1 MGLGLC
7 LLYRWQWLDR
17 FAHSQGRRL
26 LPSLS
31 WKRMWTLE
39 IQLLQKLQEQQTG
52 YDRVSRQLEDMR
64 QLLES
69 LPLAYLQVDVDNNL
83 IWCNGA
89 TATVL
94 RVPMPNTSEPR
105 LLLEL
110 IRSYDLDRLIE
121 VTRETGQLQEREWIV
136 NSVNRDPANPVV
148 QAPLYLRGRSL
159 SLSEGGVGV
168 FLEDRY
174 DVITVHQQQN
184 RWVSDVAHELKT
196 PLTSIRLVAETL
208 LNRVDSGLR
217 SWMERLLN
225 EVIHLSSLVQDLL
238 DLSRFEQRI
247 APEGGFSPAQVE
259 PALSLETI
267 DMVEL
272 VYSAWETLFP
282 LNRHKQTHLLY
293 LGPDVLMLEGDS
305 SRLYRVIL
313 NLLDNAIKYSPP
325 DRDIEVSLSTI
336 ATAPENSDPTQVPN
350 EVQEAVQKEIQEKVQ
365 ETVTTDQ
372 ADPSPEE
379 WVILDVIDQG
389 SGFPP
394 QSLLHVFDRFYRA
407 DPARVREASS
417 HLGTSSS
424 LPYTSSCGLGLAIV
438 KQIVNAHQGS
448 VEAKNHPLTGGAWIR
463 VHLPLKQRTRL

>member
-7 LLYRWQWLDR
+7 VLYRWQMIDR
-17 FAHSQGRRL
+17 FAQSQGRGL
-26 LPSLS
+26 IPSLS

-39 IQLLQKLQEQQTG
+39 FQLLQKLQQQQTG
-52 YDRVSRQLEDMR
+52 YDRILQQLEDMR

-69 LPLAYLQVDVDNNL
+69 LSLAYLQVDADNNL

-94 RVPMPNTSEPR
+94 RVPLPDTSEPR

-148 QAPLYLRGRSL
+148 QPPLYLRGRSL
-159 SLSEGGVGV
+159 ALSEGGVGV

-174 DVITVHQQQN
+174 EIITIHQQQN

-247 APEGGFSPAQVE
+247 PAEGGFSLTGAAQAE
-259 PALSLETI
+259 SALSIETI

-293 LGPDVLMLEGDS
+293 LGPDVLTLEGDG

-336 ATAPENSDPTQVPN
+336 AGAPESSDQ
-350 EVQEAVQKEIQEKVQ
+350 
-365 ETVTTDQ
+365 TTD
-372 ADPSPEE
+372 ARPNAALGEEERSEDINRDPEAPCPEE
-379 WVILDVIDQG
+379 WVMLDVIDQG
-389 SGFPP
+389 AGFPP
-394 QSLLHVFDRFYRA
+394 QSLLYVFDRFYRA
-407 DPARVREASS
+407 DPSRTREAMGN
-417 HLGTSSS
+417 LGSSS
-424 LPYTSSCGLGLAIV
+424 NPPYTSSCGLGLAIV
-438 KQIVNAHQGS
+438 KQIVNAHQGT

-463 VHLPLKQRTRL
+463 VHLPLKQKLPP